1 MKKIRITKHFD
12 FEAGH
17 ALFGYDGKCS
27 NLHGH
32 SYKLSVTVIGSPIM
46 DENNPKHG
54 MVIDFTDLKKIVNSE
69 IVDVFDHTTIF
80 SKNNP
85 HSELADELSRLGH
98 AVIKVDYQPTTEM
111 MLIDF
116 AKKVGARLPDSVAL
130 FSIRLQE
137 TASSYAEWFASDNL

>member
-1 MKKIRITKHFD
+1 
-12 FEAGH
+12 
-17 ALFGYDGKCS
+17 
-27 NLHGH
+27 
-32 SYKLSVTVIGSPIM
+32 M
-46 DENNPKHG
+46 DENNPKYG

-116 AKKVGARLPDSVAL
+116 AKKVGARLPDSVSL

-137 TASSYAEWFASDNL
+137 TASSYAEWFASDNA